1 MESKAKL
8 LQFAARQ
15 PFTVPTYP
23 LAERVP
29 CKLTMLDDKQ
39 RAALRSV
46 GAITGRGKLRL
57 PELQAAMKGCGYSPS
72 DMESMSIPAMVR
84 AINATPINAP
94 AEPQAAK
101 PAASPEVSR
110 VAALYQQAQA
120 EDLALNTDRKVW
132 EHLREHHDPADLP
145 PSFEAFRKLAT
156 RARGAG
162 LLEAKRSPR
171 TPKRATGKS
180 VIRHDQR

>member
-57 PELQAAMKGCGYSPS
+57 PELQAAMKDCGYSPS

-84 AINATPINAP
+84 AINATPAEAP

-101 PAASPEVSR
+101 PTAPHGVSR
-110 VAALYQQAQA
+110 IAALYQQAQA

-132 EHLREHHDPADLP
+132 EHLREHHDRADLS
-145 PSFEAFRKLAT
+145 PSYEAFRKLAGK
-156 RARGAG
+156 ARKAG
-162 LLEAKRSPR
+162 LLEAKRAPR